1 MPKGKPYPP
10 EFRGEAVQLAGSS
23 DRSIRAVA
31 DEIGVAHE
39 TLRAW
44 IKQADADD
52 GGSAGLTT
60 AERDELRKL
69 RKESA
74 QLRMENE
81 FLKNTKRRMVDGE
94 THYAW
99 GRAYRLAPGVSR
111 GTEGLLS
118 RLGGV
123 SPSEAGSSS
132 TFTSWMVVSAL
143 FWTWSRCW
151 RRPLEPMRLLMRTS
165 TLAAAAT

>member
-10 EFRGEAVQLAGSS
+10 EFRREAVQLARSS
-23 DRSIRAVA
+23 DRSVRAVA
-31 DEIGVAHE
+31 EEIGVAHE

-52 GGSAGLTT
+52 GRSAGLTT

-81 FLKNTKRRMVDGE
+81 FLKK
-94 THYAW
+94 
-99 GRAYRLAPGVSR
+99 
-111 GTEGLLS
+111 
-118 RLGGV
+118 
-123 SPSEAGSSS
+123 
-132 TFTSWMVVSAL
+132 
-143 FWTWSRCW
+143 
-151 RRPLEPMRLLMRTS
+151 
-165 TLAAAAT
+165 AAAFFAAETDRSSRSKRSG